1 MGYPIDRG
9 FGYHESPRPESVE
22 DLAEEMVRARE
33 KFPGNDHLTV
43 ALGEEYG
50 ELCQAQLQR
59 KGREQI
65 RKEAL
70 QVACIAMRIYEE
82 GDASLSAVTDAQA
95 LA

>member
-1 MGYPIDRG
+1 VSIYEAQWLEQATLDEVKR
-9 FGYHESPRPESVE
+9 EVA
-22 DLAEEMVRARE
+22 LARI

-59 KGREQI
+59 KSRNDIQ
-65 RKEAL
+65 KEAL
-70 QVACIAMRIYEE
+70 QVACVALRIYEE
-82 GDASLSAVTDAQA
+82 GDASLMAVTDAQA